1 MQLFDF
7 YEEHRML
14 YFRLISMLS
23 MSFLEKREIIL
34 KVCNE
39 VDSLKNKYCVEV
51 RRDKKLLKEY
61 KRKYNDIDKYFWE
74 IYKIVEGYYRVRELF
89 NHCENFYKY
98 EDYIYNSL
106 YAFTGVYGS
115 KIIICEDWA

>member
-14 YFRLISMLS
+14 YFRLISILS

-61 KRKYNDIDKYFWE
+61 KRKYNDIDKYFINQIE
-74 IYKIVEGYYRVRELF
+74 E
-89 NHCENFYKY
+89 
-98 EDYIYNSL
+98 
-106 YAFTGVYGS
+106 
-115 KIIICEDWA
+115 

>member
-51 RRDKKLLKEY
+51 KRDE
-61 KRKYNDIDKYFWE
+61 KR
-74 IYKIVEGYYRVRELF
+74 
-89 NHCENFYKY
+89 
-98 EDYIYNSL
+98 
-106 YAFTGVYGS
+106 
-115 KIIICEDWA
+115 

>member
-39 VDSLKNKYCVEV
+39 VDSLKNKYCVKVKRYE
-51 RRDKKLLKEY
+51 KLLKEY
-61 KRKYNDIDKYFWE
+61 KR
-74 IYKIVEGYYRVRELF
+74 
-89 NHCENFYKY
+89 
-98 EDYIYNSL
+98 
-106 YAFTGVYGS
+106 
-115 KIIICEDWA
+115 

>member
-14 YFRLISMLS
+14 YFRLTSILS

-51 RRDKKLLKEY
+51 RKDMKSY
-61 KRKYNDIDKYFWE
+61 
-74 IYKIVEGYYRVRELF
+74 
-89 NHCENFYKY
+89 
-98 EDYIYNSL
+98 
-106 YAFTGVYGS
+106 
-115 KIIICEDWA
+115 